1 MQYGI
6 AKEMT
11 ISLPTKIDMKPL
23 VTLSL
28 LFILTSCSEKSEP
41 EPSMKKTLEV
51 GDYVFVNKEQA
62 SDETYGTSKP
72 ITKTITIDKIKY
84 QIVLNSH
91 GDTIYMATRDPRLI
105 TEEGY
110 KIGTQWSEIDK
121 KHQNKLQKEMGYAF
135 TIRLD
140 SKWQLA
146 FCEGEKC
153 TSSTPVDTSTVD
165 WIFYKRQ

>member
-1 MQYGI
+1 
-6 AKEMT
+6 
-11 ISLPTKIDMKPL
+11 MKPF
-23 VTLSL
+23 VTL
-28 LFILTSCSEKSEP
+28 FIFITIVSCSEQSDTIISSMLDQSFEVTSL
-41 EPSMKKTLEV
+41 PSSSMERTLEV

-62 SDETYGTSKP
+62 PDETYGTSKP

-110 KIGTQWSEIDK
+110 KVGTQWSEIDK

-146 FCEGEKC
+146 FCEGEQC
-153 TSSTPVDTSTVD
+153 TSATPVDTSTVD